1 MSELLPKIL
10 IVEDEQQLRKLL
22 SISLGAKD
30 FKVEEALNGREGISF
45 AASMRPDLIILDIG
59 LPDLSGLE
67 VLKNI
72 RTWSQVP
79 VIILSVQDDS
89 EIIVEAL
96 NLGADDYM
104 TKPFETKELL
114 ARVNVCLRRTLKR
127 DHEQTI
133 FHARNVKVDLEAR
146 LVYKDE
152 KEVKLTS
159 IEYDLLKLLIK
170 NANKVLTTRQ
180 ILKEVWGPGNLE
192 QSQYPRVY
200 VRHLRQKL
208 EVNPDEPQLIQT
220 EPGIGYRL
228 KTKD

>member
-1 MSELLPKIL
+1 MSDLLPKIL
-10 IVEDEQQLRKLL
+10 IVEDEPQLRKLL
-22 SISLGAKD
+22 TMTLD
-30 FKVEEALNGREGISF
+30 REYKVDEAHNGREGTSF
-45 AASMRPDLIILDIG
+45 AASIRPQLIILDLG
-59 LPDLSGLE
+59 LPDMSGLD
-67 VLKNI
+67 VLKAI
-72 RTWSQVP
+72 REWSQVP
-79 VIILSVQDDS
+79 IIILSVQDDS
-89 EIIVEAL
+89 EVIVNAL

-127 DHEQTI
+127 DHEQTV
-133 FHARNVKVDLEAR
+133 FMARNVKVDLSAR
-146 LVYKDE
+146 LVYKSD

-159 IEYDLLKLLIK
+159 IEYDLLVLFIK

-180 ILKEVWGPGNLE
+180 ILKEVWGPGSLE

-208 EVNPDEPQLIQT
+208 EENPDRPQLIHT
-220 EPGIGYRL
+220 EPGVGYRL